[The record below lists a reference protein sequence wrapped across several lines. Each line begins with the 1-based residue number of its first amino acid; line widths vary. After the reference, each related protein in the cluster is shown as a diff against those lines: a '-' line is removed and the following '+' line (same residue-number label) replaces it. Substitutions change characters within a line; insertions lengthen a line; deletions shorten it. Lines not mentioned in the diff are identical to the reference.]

1 MRKSKPFRFKP
12 EEVSE
17 ALVATGGN
25 ISKAAHHLNCGR
37 QMIYEYMK
45 RHETI
50 RIAMQN
56 ERERRNDIVEDKLF
70 GLAEGGNL
78 VACIFWAKTQM
89 RDRGF
94 IERDKMDY
102 REVLV
107 ALGHDP
113 DKVLSTYADN
123 INKKSGRAISSAS
136 ESVVQRV

>member
-1 MRKSKPFRFKP
+1 VEKGKLARFKP
-12 EEVSE
+12 EEVSK
-17 ALVATGGN
+17 ALTATGGN
-25 ISKAAHHLNCGR
+25 ISKAAHHLNCSR
-37 QMIYEYMK
+37 QMIYNYMK
-45 RHETI
+45 RHEEVRTA
-50 RIAMQN
+50 RDE

-70 GLAEGGNL
+70 ELAEGGNI

-113 DKVLSTYADN
+113 NKVLSTYADN
-123 INKKSGRAISSAS
+123 INKKSGRTVSSAS

>member
-1 MRKSKPFRFKP
+1 MRTARD
-12 EEVSE
+12 E
-17 ALVATGGN
+17 
-25 ISKAAHHLNCGR
+25 
-37 QMIYEYMK
+37 
-45 RHETI
+45 
-50 RIAMQN
+50 

-70 GLAEGGNL
+70 ELAEGGNI

-113 DKVLSTYADN
+113 NKVLSTYADN
-123 INKKSGRAISSAS
+123 INKKSGRTVSSAS